1 MNLSKSFTLNE
12 LTKSQ
17 EATRLGIDNTPSDEH
32 IENLPVEISAIAEQI
47 TKLLLKC
54 STDQT
59 LKQFD
64 RLKYQILFK
73 EKTIIVQTQSV
84 EYKKS
89 LCISVI
95 ELFQCLYKLSLNEMI
110 KLEIYFKHDIIS
122 ILKIFLSKGN

>member
-1 MNLSKSFTLNE
+1 MNILLKIAKLVESTAFDAHLIIA
-12 LTKSQ
+12 LI
-17 EATRLGIDNTPSDEH
+17 IDDEH

-54 STDQT
+54 STDLT